1 MAQHIHCTVDN
12 CHYWDSGN
20 VCLAKEI
27 LVTID
32 AMGQKLPE
40 RVDATNMMEVS
51 AEIGTTYADNCM
63 STCCK
68 TFYDKGKGG
77 AGTVPK
83 ISRADYD
90 KAKQMKV

>member
-20 VCLAKEI
+20 ICLAKEI

-32 AMGQKLPE
+32 QTADKLPE

-51 AEIGTTYADNCM
+51 AEIGSTYADSCM
-63 STCCK
+63 TTCCK

-77 AGTVPK
+77 NGTVQK
-83 ISRADYD
+83 ISRSEYD
-90 KAKQMKV
+90 KSKQMKI